1 MDEDEPILVQDVELC
16 HEVTCSTIPSEYDT
30 LKDSLKELDWQ
41 PYQLVQT
48 SQIIKFAAQTSYFC
62 RTFKKRAISS
72 TVLSVLGSEPH
83 MS

>member
-48 SQIIKFAAQTSYFC
+48 IRFVEFYNTEFHQLNFLCVMY
-62 RTFKKRAISS
+62 
-72 TVLSVLGSEPH
+72 H
-83 MS
+83 

>member
-41 PYQLVQT
+41 PYQL
-48 SQIIKFAAQTSYFC
+48 
-62 RTFKKRAISS
+62 
-72 TVLSVLGSEPH
+72 E
-83 MS
+83 